1 MNEKELKITMSSLL
15 HDIGKVIYREGGDVR
30 RHSLSGY
37 DYLKDEA
44 GITDKDILVGV
55 KYHHAQNLK
64 SASLD
69 NDSVAY
75 IVYMADN
82 IASATDR
89 REREEQESGFE
100 ISAPLESVF
109 NILNKNNKKMYYK
122 PQLLNPD
129 GEINYPSEDKIMFD
143 RHYYNIVKSN
153 ISDNLKGLNYT
164 DDYINSLIEVLEA
177 NLSFVPSSTS
187 KNEVADISLFDHVK
201 LTAAVASCIYQYME
215 ENNITDYKK
224 ILFTNGKEFYDKN
237 VFLLYSMDISGIQDF
252 IYTIHSKNAMKMLR
266 SKSFY
271 LEIMMEHII
280 DCLLEKLH
288 LSRANLIYSGGGHC
302 YMLLPNTET
311 AKNIIE
317 DYNKEINGWFLEN
330 CDISLYIAGGY
341 CECSSNSLK
350 NYPHGSYSEI
360 FKNISHMISEKK
372 ASKYSAKQIIKLN
385 NIKKKDYS
393 RECRICKR
401 IDLVDE
407 DGLCS
412 MCSALR
418 MLSSKIL
425 DDKYLFFTV
434 LAKEEKGALQ
444 LPLGYYLVADS
455 EETLRKRLSSEDN
468 NFVRTYGKN
477 RMFTGKNVSTKL
489 WVGNYNSDAN
499 TFEEMALRSEGIKR
513 IGVLRADVDNL
524 GMAFVSGFNN
534 ESNNNRYVTLSR
546 TSTLSRQLSLFFK
559 LYINSI
565 LDNGEYSLLN
575 SDKKKKS
582 RDAVICYSGG
592 DDLFIVGAWND
603 IIEASVDIKNKFEK
617 FTEGTLS
624 LSAGIGIYNHD
635 YPISVIADEVA
646 DMESKS
652 KSNPGNEKR
661 KAKNSVT
668 LMEDGATH
676 IEYDEEGFQ
685 KEISDG
691 TYNWDEFINE
701 LMGEKYLCIK
711 EFFHNSDYRGI
722 TMMYNLLDLIR
733 KQEEKINFARIVYV
747 LARLEPDRYIAEND
761 KQAVIK
767 YEKFSKNIYQ
777 WIKNENI
784 SEKRGLAKDA
794 RQLKTAMMIYA
805 YLTRDVYIEN
815 GGGNDNAD

>member
-1 MNEKELKITMSSLL
+1 
-15 HDIGKVIYREGGDVR
+15 
-30 RHSLSGY
+30 
-37 DYLKDEA
+37 
-44 GITDKDILVGV
+44 
-55 KYHHAQNLK
+55 
-64 SASLD
+64 
-69 NDSVAY
+69 
-75 IVYMADN
+75 
-82 IASATDR
+82 
-89 REREEQESGFE
+89 
-100 ISAPLESVF
+100 
-109 NILNKNNKKMYYK
+109 
-122 PQLLNPD
+122 
-129 GEINYPSEDKIMFD
+129 
-143 RHYYNIVKSN
+143 
-153 ISDNLKGLNYT
+153 
-164 DDYINSLIEVLEA
+164 
-177 NLSFVPSSTS
+177 
-187 KNEVADISLFDHVK
+187 
-201 LTAAVASCIYQYME
+201 
-215 ENNITDYKK
+215 
-224 ILFTNGKEFYDKN
+224 
-237 VFLLYSMDISGIQDF
+237 
-252 IYTIHSKNAMKMLR
+252 
-266 SKSFY
+266 
-271 LEIMMEHII
+271 
-280 DCLLEKLH
+280 
-288 LSRANLIYSGGGHC
+288 
-302 YMLLPNTET
+302 
-311 AKNIIE
+311 
-317 DYNKEINGWFLEN
+317 
-330 CDISLYIAGGY
+330 
-341 CECSSNSLK
+341 
-350 NYPHGSYSEI
+350 
-360 FKNISHMISEKK
+360 MISEKK

-393 RECRICKR
+393 RECRICKK

-546 TSTLSRQLSLFFK
+546 TATLSRQLSLFFK

-733 KQEEKINFARIVYV
+733 KQEEKINCVCTC
-747 LARLEPDRYIAEND
+747 
-761 KQAVIK
+761 
-767 YEKFSKNIYQ
+767 
-777 WIKNENI
+777 
-784 SEKRGLAKDA
+784 
-794 RQLKTAMMIYA
+794 KT
-805 YLTRDVYIEN
+805 
-815 GGGNDNAD
+815 

>member
-393 RECRICKR
+393 RECRICKK

-499 TFEEMALRSEGIKR
+499 TFEEMALRSKGIKR

-546 TSTLSRQLSLFFK
+546 TATLSRQLSVFFK
-559 LYINSI
+559 YYIRDI
-565 LDNGEYSLLN
+565 LENGEYSIQGED
-575 SDKKKKS
+575 SKRKRK
-582 RDAVICYSGG
+582 VTIVYSGG
-592 DDLFIVGAWND
+592 DDVFLVGSWND
-603 IIEASVDIKNKFEK
+603 VIEAAIDLSEK
-617 FTEGTLS
+617 FKRYTQGTLS
-624 LSAGIGIYNHD
+624 ISAGIGIYECS
-635 YPISVIADEVA
+635 YPIAAIAEETGR
-646 DMESKS
+646 MEEESK
-652 KSNPGNEKR
+652 KSPNK
-661 KAKNSVT
+661 KSIT
-668 LMEDGATH
+668 LMEDGEDH
-676 IEYDEEGFQ
+676 KVDELD
-685 KEISDG
+685 KPLSDG
-691 TYNWDEFINE
+691 TYEWDEFKNE
-701 LMGEKYLCIK
+701 VLEQKYRAVQ
-711 EFFHNSDYRGI
+711 EFFRNVDERGMSFLYR
-722 TMMYNLLDLIR
+722 MLELIR
-733 KQEEKINFARIVYV
+733 NQDQNLKQDKKNKIEFARCLY
-747 LARLEPDRYIAEND
+747 LLSRLEPKEEGTQKEQYRRFAE
-761 KQAVIK
+761 KM
-767 YEKFSKNIYQ
+767 YR
-777 WIKNENI
+777 WIQ
-784 SEKRGLAKDA
+784 SEKDC
-794 RQLKTAMMIYA
+794 RQLKTALNLYA
-805 YLTRDVYIEN
+805 YMHRERGEN
-815 GGGNDNAD
+815 YADK